1 MNENEKNEKKV
12 FDFTKVSI
20 EVEFEKFEEVNVSK
34 LVGNTIHINTAD
46 IGVDDLARKIYRE
59 GKAEISDE
67 NIRKQIV
74 AIVMQSGIVAPVKL
88 ALKKLLED

>member
-1 MNENEKNEKKV
+1 MEEKEKKIY
-12 FDFTKVSI
+12 DFTTVLV

-46 IGVDDLARKIYRE
+46 IGVDDLARKIYHE

-74 AIVMQSGIVAPVKL
+74 AIVMQSGIIAPVKL
-88 ALKKLLED
+88 ALKKLLEE

>member
-46 IGVDDLARKIYRE
+46 IGVDDLARKIYHE

-74 AIVMQSGIVAPVKL
+74 AIVMQSGIIAPVKL

>member
-46 IGVDDLARKIYRE
+46 IGVDDLARKIYHE
-59 GKAEISDE
+59 GKVEISDE

-74 AIVMQSGIVAPVKL
+74 AIVMQSGIIAPVKL